1 MTATADDPL
10 SITLRREFGAKADEV
25 RPMVQAFVTLAYSL
39 GYPPGCGKGAGEW
52 MIRAGYDPNAIW
64 RYALDRVRGGEVA
77 QLH

>member
-10 SITLRREFGAKADEV
+10 TITLRREFGARADEV
-25 RPMVQAFVTLAYSL
+25 GPMVQAFVALSYSI
-39 GYPPGCGKGAGEW
+39 GYPPMCGMGIGEW
-52 MIRAGYDPNAIW
+52 MVQAGYDPNTFW